1 MKLFSSRLSR
11 FILAI
16 LAGLVVAIIYG
27 WYIHPSQPDDTS
39 LAALRND
46 YKTDYVLMV
55 SESYSVE
62 KDLSSV
68 VEDLQRLGNK
78 EPIRYVQE
86 AIITAQDLG
95 YAQIDMENLAQL
107 AIDLQQERTGV
118 QGESD
123 G

>member
-11 FILAI
+11 FVLAI
-16 LAGLVVAIIYG
+16 LAGLVIAIIYG
-27 WYIHPSQPDDTS
+27 WYIHPSQPGDTT

-55 SESYSVE
+55 SEIYSVD
-62 KDLSSV
+62 KNLSSAT
-68 VEDLQRLGNK
+68 ESLQKLGDK

-86 AIITAQDLG
+86 AIITAQDLE
-95 YAQIDMENLAQL
+95 YVQVDMENLAQL
-107 AIDLQQERTGV
+107 AIDLQQGTTAI
-118 QGESD
+118 QGEND

>member
-1 MKLFSSRLSR
+1 MKLISSRLSR

-27 WYIHPSQPDDTS
+27 WYIHPSQPSDTN
-39 LAALRND
+39 LATLRND

-55 SESYSVE
+55 SEIYSVD
-62 KDLSSV
+62 KNLSSAIAS
-68 VEDLQRLGNK
+68 LQRLGNK

-86 AIITAQDLG
+86 AIITAQDLE
-95 YAQIDMENLAQL
+95 YAQFDMENLAQL
-107 AIDLQQERTGV
+107 AIDLMQKTTGI
-118 QGESD
+118 QGDSD